1 MESVV
6 RAQAA
11 EGKKIDRRSKRSREA
26 IRAAFREL
34 LSEKDLSQITVTE
47 IAQRANRNR
56 KTFYLHYNAIEDLI
70 SELLQ
75 EECRY
80 VVDQLEEALR
90 KNSGGTNEAKL
101 YEALGASLLEN
112 FSRNSDVL
120 RHVDLPSL
128 IAQMRPMFAK
138 ALAERDSLGL
148 AKALGPYLE
157 VFVAYFS
164 SGILGL
170 FSQWVALD
178 SELPLEYL
186 SKLATATV
194 GGGVNALV
202 KAAAELHVDELP
214 AAPAGA

>member
-1 MESVV
+1 MRRLRKGRKSTAG
-6 RAQAA
+6 RSAA
-11 EGKKIDRRSKRSREA
+11 ARPYARRFAS
-26 IRAAFREL
+26 F

-101 YEALGASLLEN
+101 YEALGASLLAN

-164 SGILGL
+164 LGILGL

>member
-11 EGKKIDRRSKRSREA
+11 EGKKIDRRTKRSREA

-56 KTFYLHYNAIEDLI
+56 KTLYLHYNAIEDLI

-101 YEALGASLLEN
+101 YEALGASLLAN

-128 IAQMRPMFAK
+128 IAQMRPMFAI

-170 FSQWVALD
+170 FSPWVALD

-214 AAPAGA
+214 VALAGV

>member
-1 MESVV
+1 M
-6 RAQAA
+6 
-11 EGKKIDRRSKRSREA
+11 
-26 IRAAFREL
+26 
-34 LSEKDLSQITVTE
+34 
-47 IAQRANRNR
+47 
-56 KTFYLHYNAIEDLI
+56 
-70 SELLQ
+70 
-75 EECRY
+75 
-80 VVDQLEEALR
+80 VDQLEEALR

-101 YEALGASLLEN
+101 YEALGASLLAN

-214 AAPAGA
+214 AALAGA

>member
-26 IRAAFREL
+26 IHAAFREL

-90 KNSGGTNEAKL
+90 KTRAARTRRSCTRL
-101 YEALGASLLEN
+101 
-112 FSRNSDVL
+112 
-120 RHVDLPSL
+120 
-128 IAQMRPMFAK
+128 
-138 ALAERDSLGL
+138 
-148 AKALGPYLE
+148 
-157 VFVAYFS
+157 
-164 SGILGL
+164 
-170 FSQWVALD
+170 WVRRCWRTSA
-178 SELPLEYL
+178 
-186 SKLATATV
+186 ATATCCATSTCLRLSRKCARCSRRLLRSGTRWAWRKRLGRTLRCSWRILARV
-194 GGGVNALV
+194 S
-202 KAAAELHVDELP
+202 
-214 AAPAGA
+214 